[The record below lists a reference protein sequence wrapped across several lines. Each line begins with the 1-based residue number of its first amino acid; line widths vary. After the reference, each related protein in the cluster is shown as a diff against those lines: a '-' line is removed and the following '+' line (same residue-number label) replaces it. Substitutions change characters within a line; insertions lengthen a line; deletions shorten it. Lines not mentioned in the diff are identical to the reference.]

1 MKQGRIVAFAILI
14 AAALTIAL
22 LRSPAERVAPDDA
35 KDKRLRDASVQVAYP
50 PALLDAEPPTAAAP
64 PDVVVPNATELC
76 GYGKVDPDEL
86 PASLEG
92 VADSVLLG
100 AVDKF
105 VSARDPRKRA
115 LGLAARAWVEAEAAD
130 RRVVAADPKT
140 CIETALCD
148 EQAAEAFTRGATPP
162 IEALA
167 RLATTTQDPSIY
179 VMAMRACRSIIP
191 DAPPSACGALTLD
204 QWTRLDPDNAM
215 PWLLSAR
222 EAKKRWDDA
231 SFQDA
236 LLHASRAR
244 FFDRRPTPYGEILAG
259 IDEHAEPVRTL
270 MVGRLADAD
279 AREDPADYYSN
290 FAIVFQYCMT
300 RSDPARREMCS
311 NIGHVLNE
319 LSSDVLAGTIGEMFT
334 ADWPAE
340 RIAAFRRRKAGLE
353 MARPARYMA
362 RPLGCDDAAR
372 TEQRLI
378 GVARYG
384 ELGYV
389 QQRAVATPA
398 R

>member
-1 MKQGRIVAFAILI
+1 MKHARIVAFAAVI
-14 AAALTIAL
+14 AAALMIAM
-22 LRSPAERVAPDDA
+22 LRSPADRAPPDEP
-35 KDKRLRDASVQVAYP
+35 KDKRPRDESVQVAYP
-50 PALLDAEPPTAAAP
+50 PALLDAEPPTTAAP

-76 GYGKVDPDEL
+76 GYGKVDPEEI

-100 AVDKF
+100 ALDKF

-140 CIETALCD
+140 CVETALCD
-148 EQAAEAFTRGATPP
+148 EQAAEAFTRGATPS
-162 IEALA
+162 IDALA
-167 RLATTTQDPSIY
+167 RLAATTLDPDVY

-191 DAPPSACGALTLD
+191 DAPPPGCGALSLD

-244 FFDRRPTPYGEILAG
+244 FFDRRRTPYGDILASV
-259 IDEHAEPVRTL
+259 DEHAEPVRTL
-270 MVGRLADAD
+270 IVGRLADAD
-279 AREDPADYYSN
+279 AREDPADYQSN
-290 FAIVFQYCMT
+290 FTISIQYCLART
-300 RSDPARREMCS
+300 DPARREMCS

-319 LSSDVLAGTIGEMFT
+319 LSSDALAGAIGEMFT

-340 RIAAFRRRKAGLE
+340 RIAAFRRRKAGLQ
-353 MARPARYMA
+353 MQRPGMIAP
-362 RPLGCDDAAR
+362 RPLGCDDAAK

-384 ELGYV
+384 ELGYA
-389 QQRAVATPA
+389 QQRAATA
-398 R
+398 RSP